1 MPLVTAIKN
10 SKTWWPRD
18 DQHADKKHKAKM
30 VTPTYT
36 VVLLQLAVMLDSVV
50 QILTD
55 ASVFEC
61 MNVSNMPENNI

>member
-1 MPLVTAIKN
+1 
-10 SKTWWPRD
+10 
-18 DQHADKKHKAKM
+18 M

-36 VVLLQLAVMLDSVV
+36 VVLLQLAVMLDSGV

-61 MNVSNMPENNI
+61 MNVSNMPENNF